1 MRHGEV
7 VRQGEVV
14 RHGEDVVRH
23 GEDVV
28 RHGEVGPVLYWP
40 HGLPTVSGVR
50 LGRVVPML

>member
-1 MRHGEV
+1 MRHGEEVVRHGEV

-14 RHGEDVVRH
+14 RHGE
-23 GEDVV
+23 EVV